1 MYQRSYY
8 PGEEQNISVPH
19 EYDGTLNFESPSEP
33 KDTIECHKSCEKAVG
48 SSGILSLL
56 GDMPKRLFGGF
67 ELGVEEL
74 LLIGAAL
81 FLFISKSGD
90 FECIFILIALL
101 FVR

>member
-8 PGEEQNISVPH
+8 PGEEQAVSVPR
-19 EYDGTLNFESPSEP
+19 EYDGSLNFEKNEG
-33 KDTIECHKSCEKAVG
+33 TEEHVECGKVCDGGERRGGLFSLPR
-48 SSGILSLL
+48 GIP
-56 GDMPKRLFGGF
+56 GKLFDGF